1 MYLFKKE
8 NKPITVILLISVIS
22 LILSGCNININRNNT
37 ADQGIAD
44 SSDES
49 DNAGGGDRSDATD
62 YSDENNWAYFGI
74 GEDKAAS
81 GSSMPLCAVDHL
93 LCIGKA

>member
-1 MYLFKKE
+1 MYLLKKK

-49 DNAGGGDRSDATD
+49 DNAGGGYSSDVTDNSGVTDSSDATD
-62 YSDENNWAYFGI
+62 YS
-74 GEDKAAS
+74 EDRKR
-81 GSSMPLCAVDHL
+81 VV
-93 LCIGKA
+93 